1 MDEEK
6 KTRKPGKAK
15 KWLIGIGIV
24 LLVLVLAAGA
34 FLLFG
39 QQLMMGKPGGGEP
52 WADTDLQAN
61 IKAGMSTSPAED
73 FHLFVNYDWLSTS
86 EIPAGYTS
94 NGPFLDVQLET
105 DAKARA
111 LFEDEELEGHNA
123 DLIRD
128 FYAAYLDW
136 DARNAAGVEPI
147 RPTVEAIEALTS
159 IEELS
164 DFLCDRERSYQV
176 PRFVSMENTASLNDA
191 TRYILDLSDSGFLL
205 QDPGEY
211 VNKSVVGRL
220 LSDVYKKGSTAMLE
234 KLGYSKQEAEK
245 RFDEAIAFEAKL
257 AAVCMTADEQM
268 SPDYLQKIN
277 NEYSMA
283 DAAALA
289 PNFPLERLISSYG
302 YGEAEK
308 LLVEEPAY
316 LEKLS
321 EVFTEENLPG
331 MKSCMLIKYVI
342 GQSNYVDQDSFN
354 TMLDL
359 QNAAMGSQG
368 KLSDEEYAYQFVSS
382 WLAEPLER
390 CYLERYDAGE
400 VKERITGVCEDV
412 LAYYRAMLG
421 ETDWLSD
428 ATREAA
434 LEKLDRITVN
444 VAYPEKWKD
453 YSDVDLSGLSLRECV
468 KTLSEYELE
477 QDVALTNQP
486 VDRGY
491 WLMSTLECNAY
502 YNPQDNSINIL
513 LGILGGDFYRDDMR
527 DEELYGGIGAVI
539 GHEIS
544 HAFDTNGAQFD
555 ANGDLRNW
563 WTEEDYSAFT
573 ARAERLA
580 AYYDG
585 IKAFGSTM
593 VKGSNIQTEAIADMA
608 GLKCMLGIAK
618 TVPDFD
624 YELFFRQYAKLWR
637 TLTSQQS
644 EYISLQYDS
653 HPLSYLRTN
662 VTVQQFEEFY
672 ETFGIQ
678 PGDRMYLAPENRIC
692 VW

>member
-1 MDEEK
+1 MDEAK
-6 KTRKPGKAK
+6 KKRKLTKGK
-15 KWLIGIGIV
+15 KWLIGIGAV

-34 FLLFG
+34 FQLFG

-52 WADTDLQAN
+52 WVDSDLKAN
-61 IKAGMSTSPAED
+61 IKAGMATSPAED
-73 FHLFVNYDWLSTS
+73 FHLYVNCDWLSTS
-86 EIPAGYTS
+86 EIPDGYTS
-94 NGPFLDVQLET
+94 NGPFQEVQQET
-105 DAKARA
+105 DAKAMA
-111 LFEDEELEGHNA
+111 LFEDEELQGHDA
-123 DLIRD
+123 ELIRD
-128 FYAAYLDW
+128 FRAAYLDW
-136 DARNAAGVEPI
+136 DARNAAGAEPM
-147 RPTVEAIEALTS
+147 RPTVEDIEGLTS
-159 IEELS
+159 LEELS
-164 DFLCDRERSYQV
+164 DFLCDRERAFQV
-176 PRFVSMENTASLNDA
+176 PRFVNMENTASLNDA
-191 TRYILDLSDSGFLL
+191 TRYILDLSGSSFLL

-211 VNKSVVGRL
+211 ANRSVVGRL
-220 LSDVYKKGSTAMLE
+220 LSDVYKKGSAAVLE

-245 RFDEAIAFEAKL
+245 RFDEAIAFETKL
-257 AAVCMTADEQM
+257 AAVCMTADEKK
-268 SPDYLQKIN
+268 SPDYLQRVN

-283 DAAALA
+283 DALALA
-289 PNFPLERLISSYG
+289 PNFPLERLIDSCG

-316 LEKLS
+316 LSKLS
-321 EVFTEENLPG
+321 ELYTEENLRG
-331 MKSCMLIKYVI
+331 MKSCMLIKYAI
-342 GQSNYVDQDSFN
+342 SQSNYLDRDSFQ

-368 KLSDEEYAYQFVSS
+368 KLSDEEYAYQFVSA

-390 CYLERYDAGE
+390 CYLERYNADA

-412 LAYYRAMLG
+412 LGFYREMLS

-428 ATREAA
+428 ATRKAA

-444 VAYPEKWKD
+444 VAYPEKWND
-453 YSDVDLSGLSLRECV
+453 YSDVDLSGLPLRECV
-468 KTLSEYELE
+468 KTLSEHELARN
-477 QDVALTNQP
+477 VALTNQS

-491 WLMSTLECNAY
+491 WLISTLACNAY

-513 LGILGGDFYRDDMR
+513 LGILGGDFYRDDMS

-555 ANGDLRNW
+555 SNGDLSNW

-585 IKAFGSTM
+585 IKAFGRSM
-593 VKGSNIQTEAIADMA
+593 VKGGNIQTEAIADMA
-608 GLKCMLGIAK
+608 GLKCMLGIAR
-618 TVPDFD
+618 TIPDFD
-624 YELFFRQYAKLWR
+624 YELFFRQYARLWR
-637 TLTSQQS
+637 TLTSQQA

-672 ETFGIQ
+672 ETFGVQ
-678 PGDRMYLAPENRIC
+678 PGDRMYLAPEKRIC